1 MGAAQNPTEQLKGID
16 SRGTAALRQ
25 AIATGSPVP
34 TNGKQAKELAGE
46 WTVHGCTL
54 VRGGKAKAVSFSPQV
69 VNDIANKLNTANT
82 LAAEN
87 ARLRAALTKIA
98 YDPFGNP
105 EATHADLLQTI
116 TEFAIATLEGGAK

>member
-1 MGAAQNPTEQLKGID
+1 MSNTPGQD

-25 AIATGSPVP
+25 AIATGAPVP
-34 TNGKQAKELAGE
+34 TNGKQAKEL
-46 WTVHGCTL
+46 
-54 VRGGKAKAVSFSPQV
+54 
-69 VNDIANKLNTANT
+69 NTAT
-82 LAAEN
+82 SLAVEN

>member
-16 SRGTAALRQ
+16 SRGDAALRQ

-34 TNGKQAKELAGE
+34 TTGEQAKELNSA
-46 WTVHGCTL
+46 T
-54 VRGGKAKAVSFSPQV
+54 
-69 VNDIANKLNTANT
+69 T